1 MALWLQFSSVWVW
14 WTPPAGQHLL
24 LWNSPGPVWSKDQAN
39 DLIFVILPACPGR
52 NTYQPSEPPGLRQ
65 PGHLVIYTWPPGDPH
80 LVSAGPSTTSKS
92 QPALG
97 KSPAET
103 HASSLDT
110 MLCLACAR
118 SSGQLEKICIL
129 GLESVQSNIYGEHV
143 YTHFHNFSLL

>member
-1 MALWLQFSSVWVW
+1 MALWLHFSSVWVW

-39 DLIFVILPACPGR
+39 YDLIFVILPACPGR

-92 QPALG
+92 RPSVGEISCGNSRKQSRYNAVPCVRAQFRTIG
-97 KSPAET
+97 KNMHFGFRICT
-103 HASSLDT
+103 KQYIWWT
-110 MLCLACAR
+110 CL
-118 SSGQLEKICIL
+118 
-129 GLESVQSNIYGEHV
+129 
-143 YTHFHNFSLL
+143 YTFS

>member
-1 MALWLQFSSVWVW
+1 MALWLHFSSVWVW

-24 LWNSPGPVWSKDQAN
+24 LWNSPGPVWSKDQTN
-39 DLIFVILPACPGR
+39 LIFVILPACPVR
-52 NTYQPSEPPGLRQ
+52 NTYQASEPPDLRQ
-65 PGHLVIYTWPPGDPH
+65 PGHLVIRTWCQLDPPLQARAD
-80 LVSAGPSTTSKS
+80 
-92 QPALG
+92 PALG